1 MVAGTILLAKVL
13 FFVKHCKQQK
23 TVPLQQFKLLD
34 SDSGFCDNPTKSKS
48 QICSWQTR
56 NLQKKVEAG
65 NGNVVKLKQMLTL
78 SLLRVKFDHN
88 FTTHNMATKMNKKVL
103 MGLISWKHC
112 IVTWGLHNMPRQTI

>member
-23 TVPLQQFKLLD
+23 TVPLQQFQLLD

-56 NLQKKVEAG
+56 NLQKKSRSKEWQRRQIETNAY
-65 NGNVVKLKQMLTL
+65 
-78 SLLRVKFDHN
+78 
-88 FTTHNMATKMNKKVL
+88 
-103 MGLISWKHC
+103 
-112 IVTWGLHNMPRQTI
+112 IVPTESKIWP